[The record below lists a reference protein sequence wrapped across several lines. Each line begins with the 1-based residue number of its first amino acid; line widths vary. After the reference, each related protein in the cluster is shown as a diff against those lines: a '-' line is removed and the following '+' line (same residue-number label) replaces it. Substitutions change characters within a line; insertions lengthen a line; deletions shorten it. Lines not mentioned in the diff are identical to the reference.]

1 MLKTGMK
8 KATTS
13 NKESASE
20 LEENIVAELEKL
32 RQKLEELWL
41 SRQTEVSKEWDR
53 TLPFA
58 DYFVDRWRKAE
69 LLGFGEGSSVY
80 DNSLI
85 IGQVSVGKNTWIGPN
100 TILDGSGGL
109 TIGDNCSIS
118 AGVQVYTHDSIEWAL
133 SSDNKPLDKAPTIVG
148 NNCYIGPNVVIAKGI
163 TIGDR
168 CVIGAN
174 SLVLYDIETGSKAHG
189 TPCKIVGKSC
199 QE

>member
-1 MLKTGMK
+1 MK
-8 KATTS
+8 DNTKP

-41 SRQTEVSKEWDR
+41 LRQAEVSAKWDR
-53 TLPFA
+53 TLPFS
-58 DYFVDRWRKAE
+58 DYFIDRWRKAE

-100 TILDGSGGL
+100 TVLDGSGGL

-118 AGVQVYTHDSIEWAL
+118 AGVQVYTHDSIGWAL
-133 SSDNKPLDKAPTIVG
+133 SSGDKELEKAPTIIG
-148 NNCYIGPNVVIAKGI
+148 NNCYIGPNVVVAKGI
-163 TIGDR
+163 TIGER

-174 SLVLYDIETGSKAHG
+174 SLVLDDVEPESKAYG
-189 TPCKIVGKSC
+189 NPCKIVGRSC
-199 QE
+199 